1 MASEMANAEAEG
13 GTAGAGSAE
22 SIRHSPLAIR
32 PLLEVEDL
40 HVRFHLRTGTV
51 HAVRGLSFALGR
63 ERLGIVGE
71 SGSGKS
77 QTGRAILGLTPPP
90 GEVTAKRLAFDGI
103 DLLTASRR
111 TLRALRGGRMTMV
124 MQDPK
129 YSLNPVMTIG
139 AQIVEAYRAH
149 NPKAG
154 RAEAQEKAL
163 AMLEAVRMRDPAR
176 VFALYPHEA
185 SGGMGQRAMIAMML
199 VTDPDL
205 LIADEP
211 TSALD
216 VTVSMEVL
224 RILDELVSERGMGL
238 ILISHDL
245 KLVSSFC
252 DRVLVMYAGRVME
265 EVRAGALREAQ
276 HPYTK
281 GLMRCLPTLQGGV
294 HPLPTLDRDPAW
306 AR

>member
-1 MASEMANAEAEG
+1 M
-13 GTAGAGSAE
+13 TK
-22 SIRHSPLAIR
+22 
-32 PLLEVEDL
+32 PLLDVDDL
-40 HVRFHLRTGTV
+40 RVRFHLRTGTV
-51 HAVRGLSFALGR
+51 KAVRGVSFQLGR

-103 DLLTASRR
+103 DLLTASKR
-111 TLRALRGGRMTMV
+111 TLRTLRGGRISMV

-139 AQIVEAYRAH
+139 EQIIEAYRAH
-149 NPKAG
+149 AKAG
-154 RAEAQEKAL
+154 RGEARDRAL
-163 AMLEAVRMRDPAR
+163 AMLEAVKMRDPAR
-176 VFALYPHEA
+176 VFSLYPHEV

-224 RILDELVSERGMGL
+224 RILDELVTERGMGL
-238 ILISHDL
+238 IFISHDL

-252 DRVLVMYAGRVME
+252 DRVLVMYAGRVVE
-265 EVRAGALREAQ
+265 ELEAKNLREAQ
-276 HPYTK
+276 HPYTQ
-281 GLMRCLPTLQGGV
+281 GLMRCLPTLKDDV
-294 HPLPTLDRDPAW
+294 RPLPTLNRDPAW
-306 AR
+306 AQ

>member
-1 MASEMANAEAEG
+1 MTG
-13 GTAGAGSAE
+13 
-22 SIRHSPLAIR
+22 

-40 HVRFHLRTGTV
+40 RIRFPLATGMIE
-51 HAVRGLSFALGR
+51 AVRGVSFALGR

-90 GEVTAKRLAFDGI
+90 GEVTARRLAFDGV
-103 DLLTASRR
+103 DLLAASRR
-111 TLRALRGGRMTMV
+111 TLRDLRGGRITMV

-139 AQIVEAYRAH
+139 EQIVEAYRAH
-149 NPKAG
+149 RRAS
-154 RAEAQEKAL
+154 RAEARERAL
-163 AMLEAVRMRDPAR
+163 AMLEAVRMRDPTR
-176 VFALYPHEA
+176 VFALYPHEV

-216 VTVSMEVL
+216 VTVQMEVL
-224 RILDELVSERGMGL
+224 RILDELVTARGMGL
-238 ILISHDL
+238 IFISHDL
-245 KLVSSFC
+245 RLVSSFC
-252 DRVLVMYAGRVME
+252 DRVLVMYAGRVVE
-265 EVRAGALREAQ
+265 EVEARRLGEAR
-276 HPYTK
+276 HPYTQ
-281 GLMRCLPTLQGGV
+281 GLMRCLPSLSAEV
-294 HPLPTLDRDPAW
+294 RPLPTLTRDPAW

>member
-1 MASEMANAEAEG
+1 M
-13 GTAGAGSAE
+13 TT
-22 SIRHSPLAIR
+22 
-32 PLLEVEDL
+32 PLLDVEDL
-40 HVRFHLRTGTV
+40 RVRFHLRTGTV
-51 HAVRGLSFALGR
+51 EAVRGVSFQLGR

-90 GEVTAKRLAFDGI
+90 GEVTARRLAFDGI
-103 DLLTASRR
+103 DLLTASKK
-111 TLRALRGGRMTMV
+111 TLRTLRGGRISMV

-129 YSLNPVMTIG
+129 YSLNPVMTVG
-139 AQIVEAYRAH
+139 DQIIEAYRAH
-149 NPKAG
+149 AKASRG
-154 RAEAQEKAL
+154 EARDRAL
-163 AMLEAVRMRDPAR
+163 AMLEAVKMRDPGR
-176 VFALYPHEA
+176 VFSLYPHEM

-238 ILISHDL
+238 IFISHDL

-252 DRVLVMYAGRVME
+252 DRVLVMYAGRVVE
-265 EVRAGALREAQ
+265 QLEAKNLREAK
-276 HPYTK
+276 HPYTQ
-281 GLMRCLPTLQGGV
+281 GLMRCLPTLANDV
-294 HPLPTLDRDPAW
+294 RPLPTLNRDPAW
-306 AR
+306 AL

>member
-1 MASEMANAEAEG
+1 MSK
-13 GTAGAGSAE
+13 
-22 SIRHSPLAIR
+22 
-32 PLLEVEDL
+32 PLLDVEDL
-40 HVRFHLRTGTV
+40 RVRFHLRTGIV
-51 HAVRGLSFALGR
+51 EAVRGVSFQLGR

-90 GEVTAKRLAFDGI
+90 GEVAAGRLAFDGI

-111 TLRALRGGRMTMV
+111 TLRTLRGGRISMV

-129 YSLNPVMTIG
+129 YSLNPVMTVG
-139 AQIVEAYRAH
+139 EQIVEAYRAH
-149 NPKAG
+149 ARAS
-154 RAEAQEKAL
+154 RAEARDRSL
-163 AMLEAVRMRDPAR
+163 AMLEAVKMRDPTR
-176 VFALYPHEA
+176 VFSLYPHEM

-238 ILISHDL
+238 IFISHDL

-252 DRVLVMYAGRVME
+252 NRVLVMYAGRVVE
-265 EVRAGALREAQ
+265 ELEARNLRDAK
-276 HPYTK
+276 HPYTQ
-281 GLMRCLPTLQGGV
+281 GLMRCLPTLADDV
-294 HPLPTLDRDPAW
+294 RPLPTLNRDPAW
-306 AR
+306 SL

>member
-1 MASEMANAEAEG
+1 M
-13 GTAGAGSAE
+13 TK
-22 SIRHSPLAIR
+22 

-40 HVRFHLRTGTV
+40 RVRFHLRTGTV
-51 HAVRGLSFALGR
+51 EAVRGVSFQLGR

-90 GEVTAKRLAFDGI
+90 GEVTAKRLTFDGI

-111 TLRALRGGRMTMV
+111 TLRHLRGGRISMV

-139 AQIVEAYRAH
+139 EQIIEAYQAH
-149 NPKAG
+149 AKSAG
-154 RAEAQEKAL
+154 RGEARDRAL
-163 AMLEAVRMRDPAR
+163 AMLEAVKMRNPER
-176 VFALYPHEA
+176 VFSLYPHEV

-199 VTDPDL
+199 VTEPDL

-224 RILDELVSERGMGL
+224 RILDELVSERGMSL
-238 ILISHDL
+238 IFISHDL

-252 DRVLVMYAGRVME
+252 DRVLVMYAGRVVE
-265 EVRAGALREAQ
+265 ELEAKHLREAK
-276 HPYTK
+276 HPYTQ
-281 GLMRCLPTLQGGV
+281 GLMRCLPTLADDV
-294 HPLPTLDRDPAW
+294 RPLPTLNRDPAW
-306 AR
+306 AL

>member
-1 MASEMANAEAEG
+1 M
-13 GTAGAGSAE
+13 TA
-22 SIRHSPLAIR
+22 

-40 HVRFHLRTGTV
+40 RVRFHLRTGIV
-51 HAVRGLSFALGR
+51 EAVRGVSFQLGR

-90 GEVTAKRLAFDGI
+90 GEVTAKRLVFDGI

-111 TLRALRGGRMTMV
+111 TLRTLRGGRISMV

-139 AQIVEAYRAH
+139 QQIIEAYRAH
-149 NPKAG
+149 RKAG
-154 RAEAQEKAL
+154 RGEARDKAL
-163 AMLEAVRMRDPAR
+163 AMLEAVKMRDPAR
-176 VFALYPHEA
+176 VFALYPHEV

-199 VTDPDL
+199 VTDPDM

-216 VTVSMEVL
+216 VTVQMEVL
-224 RILDELVSERGMGL
+224 RILDELVSERGMSL
-238 ILISHDL
+238 IFISHDL

-252 DRVLVMYAGRVME
+252 NRVLVMYAGHVVE
-265 EVRAGALREAQ
+265 ELEARHLREAK
-276 HPYTK
+276 HPYTQ
-281 GLMRCLPTLQGGV
+281 GLMRCLPTLKDDV
-294 HPLPTLDRDPAW
+294 RPLPTLNRDPAW
-306 AR
+306 AL

>member
-1 MASEMANAEAEG
+1 M
-13 GTAGAGSAE
+13 TK
-22 SIRHSPLAIR
+22 
-32 PLLEVEDL
+32 PLLDVEDL
-40 HVRFHLRTGTV
+40 RVRFHLRTGIV
-51 HAVRGLSFALGR
+51 EAVRGVSFQLGR

-103 DLLTASRR
+103 DLLTASKR
-111 TLRALRGGRMTMV
+111 TLRTLRGGRISMV

-139 AQIVEAYRAH
+139 EQIIEAYQAH
-149 NPKAG
+149 AKAS
-154 RAEAQEKAL
+154 RNEARDKAL
-163 AMLEAVRMRDPAR
+163 AMLEAVKMRDPQR
-176 VFALYPHEA
+176 VFALYPHEV

-224 RILDELVSERGMGL
+224 RILDELVTERGMGL
-238 ILISHDL
+238 IFISHDL

-252 DRVLVMYAGRVME
+252 DRVLVMYAGHVVE
-265 EVRAGALREAQ
+265 ELEAKNLRDAQ
-276 HPYTK
+276 HPYTQ
-281 GLMRCLPTLQGGV
+281 GLMRCLPTLV
-294 HPLPTLDRDPAW
+294 DDVRPLPTLNRDPAW
-306 AR
+306 AL

>member
-1 MASEMANAEAEG
+1 M
-13 GTAGAGSAE
+13 TK
-22 SIRHSPLAIR
+22 

-40 HVRFHLRTGTV
+40 RVRFHLRTGTV
-51 HAVRGLSFALGR
+51 EAVRGVSFQLGR

-103 DLLTASRR
+103 DLLTASKR
-111 TLRALRGGRMTMV
+111 TLRTLRGGRISMV

-139 AQIVEAYRAH
+139 EQIIEAYQAH
-149 NPKAG
+149 AKAS
-154 RAEAQEKAL
+154 RNEARDKAL
-163 AMLEAVRMRDPAR
+163 AMLEAVKMRDPQR
-176 VFALYPHEA
+176 VFALYPHEV

-224 RILDELVSERGMGL
+224 RILDELVTERGMGL
-238 ILISHDL
+238 IFISHDL

-252 DRVLVMYAGRVME
+252 DRVLVMYAGHVVE
-265 EVRAGALREAQ
+265 ELEAKNLRDAQ
-276 HPYTK
+276 HPYTQ
-281 GLMRCLPTLQGGV
+281 GLMRCLPTLV
-294 HPLPTLDRDPAW
+294 DDVRPLPTLNRDPAW
-306 AR
+306 AL

>member
-1 MASEMANAEAEG
+1 MMK
-13 GTAGAGSAE
+13 
-22 SIRHSPLAIR
+22 
-32 PLLEVEDL
+32 PLLDVEDL
-40 HVRFHLRTGTV
+40 RVRFHLRTGIV
-51 HAVRGLSFALGR
+51 EAVRGVSFQLGR

-103 DLLTASRR
+103 DLLTASKR
-111 TLRALRGGRMTMV
+111 TLRTLRGGRISMV

-139 AQIVEAYRAH
+139 EQIIEAYQAH
-149 NPKAG
+149 AKAS
-154 RAEAQEKAL
+154 RSEARDKAL
-163 AMLEAVRMRDPAR
+163 AMLEAVKMRDPQR
-176 VFALYPHEA
+176 VFALYPHEV

-224 RILDELVSERGMGL
+224 RILDELVTERGMGL
-238 ILISHDL
+238 IFISHDL

-252 DRVLVMYAGRVME
+252 DRVLVMYAGHVVE
-265 EVRAGALREAQ
+265 ELEAKNLRDAQ
-276 HPYTK
+276 HPYTQ
-281 GLMRCLPTLQGGV
+281 GLMRCLPTLV
-294 HPLPTLDRDPAW
+294 DDVRPLPTLNRDPAW
-306 AR
+306 AL

>member
-1 MASEMANAEAEG
+1 M
-13 GTAGAGSAE
+13 
-22 SIRHSPLAIR
+22 SPA
-32 PLLEVEDL
+32 PLLQVEDL
-40 HVRFHLRTGTV
+40 KVRFHLRTGIV
-51 HAVRGLSFALGR
+51 EAVRGVSFALGR

-90 GEVTAKRLAFDGI
+90 GEVTAKRLAFDGT

-111 TLRALRGGRMTMV
+111 KLRDLRGGRITMV

-139 AQIVEAYRAH
+139 EQIIEAYRAH
-149 NPKAG
+149 AKAS
-154 RAEAQEKAL
+154 RAEARDKAL
-163 AMLEAVRMRDPAR
+163 AMLEAVKMRDPPR
-176 VFALYPHEA
+176 VFALYPHEV

-216 VTVSMEVL
+216 VTVQIEVL
-224 RILDELVSERGMGL
+224 RILDELVAERGMGL
-238 ILISHDL
+238 IFISHDL

-252 DRVLVMYAGRVME
+252 DRVLVMYAGRVVE
-265 EVRAGALREAQ
+265 EVEARHLKEAK
-276 HPYTK
+276 HPYTQ
-281 GLMRCLPTLQGGV
+281 GLMRCLPTLVGDV
-294 HPLPTLDRDPAW
+294 RPLPTLERDPAW

>member
-1 MASEMANAEAEG
+1 M
-13 GTAGAGSAE
+13 TK
-22 SIRHSPLAIR
+22 

-40 HVRFHLRTGTV
+40 RVRFHLRTGTV
-51 HAVRGLSFALGR
+51 EAVRGVSFQLGR

-90 GEVTAKRLAFDGI
+90 GEVTAKRLTFDGI
-103 DLLTASRR
+103 DLLTASKR
-111 TLRALRGGRMTMV
+111 TLRTLRGGRISMV

-139 AQIVEAYRAH
+139 EQIIEAYQAH
-149 NPKAG
+149 AKAG
-154 RAEAQEKAL
+154 RAEARDKAL
-163 AMLEAVRMRDPAR
+163 AMLEAVKMRDPAR
-176 VFALYPHEA
+176 VFALYPHEV

-224 RILDELVSERGMGL
+224 RILDELVSERGMSL
-238 ILISHDL
+238 IFISHDL

-252 DRVLVMYAGRVME
+252 DRVLVMYAGRIVE
-265 EVRAGALREAQ
+265 ELEAKHLREAK
-276 HPYTK
+276 HPYTQ
-281 GLMRCLPTLQGGV
+281 GLMRCLPTLTDDV
-294 HPLPTLDRDPAW
+294 RPLPTLNRDPAW
-306 AR
+306 AQ

>member
-1 MASEMANAEAEG
+1 M
-13 GTAGAGSAE
+13 TK
-22 SIRHSPLAIR
+22 
-32 PLLEVEDL
+32 PLLDVEDL
-40 HVRFHLRTGTV
+40 RVRFHLRTGTV
-51 HAVRGLSFALGR
+51 EAVRGVTFQLGR

-90 GEVTAKRLAFDGI
+90 GEVTARRLAFDGI
-103 DLLTASRR
+103 DLQAASKK
-111 TLRALRGGRMTMV
+111 TLRTLRGGRISMV

-139 AQIVEAYRAH
+139 EQIIEAYRAH
-149 NPKAG
+149 ARSGK
-154 RAEAQEKAL
+154 AEARDKAL
-163 AMLEAVRMRDPAR
+163 AMLEAVKMRDPGR
-176 VFALYPHEA
+176 VFSLYPHEV

-224 RILDELVSERGMGL
+224 RILDELVTERGMGL
-238 ILISHDL
+238 IFISHDL

-252 DRVLVMYAGRVME
+252 DRVLVMYAGHVVE
-265 EVRAGALREAQ
+265 ELEAKNLRDAQ
-276 HPYTK
+276 HPYTQ
-281 GLMRCLPTLQGGV
+281 GLMRCLPTLANDV
-294 HPLPTLDRDPAW
+294 RPLPTLNRDPSW
-306 AR
+306 AL

>member
-1 MASEMANAEAEG
+1 MMK
-13 GTAGAGSAE
+13 
-22 SIRHSPLAIR
+22 
-32 PLLEVEDL
+32 PLLDVEDL
-40 HVRFHLRTGTV
+40 RVRFHLRTGIV
-51 HAVRGLSFALGR
+51 EAVRGVSFHLGR

-103 DLLTASRR
+103 DLTTASKR
-111 TLRALRGGRMTMV
+111 TLRTLRGGRISMV

-139 AQIVEAYRAH
+139 EQIIEAYQAHARASR
-149 NPKAG
+149 N
-154 RAEAQEKAL
+154 EARDKAL
-163 AMLEAVRMRDPAR
+163 AMLEAVKMRDPQR
-176 VFALYPHEA
+176 VFALYPHEV

-224 RILDELVSERGMGL
+224 RILDELVTERGMGL
-238 ILISHDL
+238 IFISHDL

-252 DRVLVMYAGRVME
+252 DRVLVMYAGHVVE
-265 EVRAGALREAQ
+265 ELEAKNLRDAQ
-276 HPYTK
+276 HPYTQ
-281 GLMRCLPTLQGGV
+281 GLMRCLPTLV
-294 HPLPTLDRDPAW
+294 DDVRPLPTLNRDPAW
-306 AR
+306 AL

>member
-1 MASEMANAEAEG
+1 M
-13 GTAGAGSAE
+13 TK
-22 SIRHSPLAIR
+22 

-40 HVRFHLRTGTV
+40 RVRFHLRTGTV
-51 HAVRGLSFALGR
+51 EAVRGVSFQLGR

-90 GEVTAKRLAFDGI
+90 GEVQAKRLTFDGI
-103 DLLTASRR
+103 DLLTASKR
-111 TLRALRGGRMTMV
+111 TLRTLRGGRISMV

-139 AQIVEAYRAH
+139 EQIIEAYQAH
-149 NPKAG
+149 VKAS
-154 RAEAQEKAL
+154 RAEARDRAL
-163 AMLEAVRMRDPAR
+163 AMLEAVKMRDPGR
-176 VFALYPHEA
+176 VFALYPHEV

-199 VTDPDL
+199 VTEPDL

-216 VTVSMEVL
+216 VTVSMEIL

-238 ILISHDL
+238 IFISHDL

-252 DRVLVMYAGRVME
+252 NRVLVMYAGRVVE
-265 EVRAGALREAQ
+265 ELEAKHLREAK
-276 HPYTK
+276 HPYTQ
-281 GLMRCLPTLQGGV
+281 GLMRCLPTLADDV
-294 HPLPTLDRDPAW
+294 HPLPTLNRDPSW
-306 AR
+306 AL

>member
-1 MASEMANAEAEG
+1 M
-13 GTAGAGSAE
+13 TK
-22 SIRHSPLAIR
+22 
-32 PLLEVEDL
+32 PLLDVEDL
-40 HVRFHLRTGTV
+40 RVRFHLRTGTV
-51 HAVRGLSFALGR
+51 EAVRGVSFQLGR

-103 DLLTASRR
+103 DLQSASKK
-111 TLRALRGGRMTMV
+111 TLRTLRGGRISMV

-139 AQIVEAYRAH
+139 EQIIEAYKAH
-149 NPKAG
+149 VKAG
-154 RAEAQEKAL
+154 KAEARDRAL
-163 AMLEAVRMRDPAR
+163 AMLEAVKMRDPGR
-176 VFALYPHEA
+176 VFSLYPHEV

-199 VTDPDL
+199 VTEPDL

-238 ILISHDL
+238 IFISHDL

-252 DRVLVMYAGRVME
+252 DRVLVMYAGRVVE
-265 EVRAGALREAQ
+265 ELEAKNLRDAQ
-276 HPYTK
+276 HPYTQ
-281 GLMRCLPTLQGGV
+281 GLMRCLPTLADDIR
-294 HPLPTLDRDPAW
+294 PLPTLNRDPAW
-306 AR
+306 AL

>member
-1 MASEMANAEAEG
+1 MMK
-13 GTAGAGSAE
+13 
-22 SIRHSPLAIR
+22 
-32 PLLEVEDL
+32 PLLDVEDL
-40 HVRFHLRTGTV
+40 RVRFHLRTGIV
-51 HAVRGLSFALGR
+51 EAVRGVSFQLGR

-103 DLLTASRR
+103 DLLTASNR
-111 TLRALRGGRMTMV
+111 TLRTLRGGRISMV

-139 AQIVEAYRAH
+139 EQIIEAYQAH
-149 NPKAG
+149 AKAS
-154 RAEAQEKAL
+154 RSEARDKAL
-163 AMLEAVRMRDPAR
+163 AMLEAVKMRDPQR
-176 VFALYPHEA
+176 VFALYPHEV

-224 RILDELVSERGMGL
+224 RILDELVTERGMGL
-238 ILISHDL
+238 IFISHDL

-252 DRVLVMYAGRVME
+252 DRVLVMYAGHVVE
-265 EVRAGALREAQ
+265 ELEAKNLRDAQ
-276 HPYTK
+276 HPYTQ
-281 GLMRCLPTLQGGV
+281 GLMRCLPTLV
-294 HPLPTLDRDPAW
+294 DDVRPLPTLNRDPAW
-306 AR
+306 AL

>member
-1 MASEMANAEAEG
+1 M
-13 GTAGAGSAE
+13 TT
-22 SIRHSPLAIR
+22 
-32 PLLEVEDL
+32 PLLDVEDL
-40 HVRFHLRTGTV
+40 RVRFHLRTGIV
-51 HAVRGLSFALGR
+51 EAVRGVSFQLGR

-103 DLLTASRR
+103 DLLTASKR
-111 TLRALRGGRMTMV
+111 TLRTLRGGRISMV

-139 AQIVEAYRAH
+139 EQIIEAYHAH
-149 NPKAG
+149 AKAS
-154 RAEAQEKAL
+154 RNEARDKAL
-163 AMLEAVRMRDPAR
+163 AMLEAVKMRDPGR
-176 VFALYPHEA
+176 VFSLYPHEV

-199 VTDPDL
+199 VTDPDM

-224 RILDELVSERGMGL
+224 RILDELVTERGMGL
-238 ILISHDL
+238 IFISHDL

-252 DRVLVMYAGRVME
+252 DRVLVMYAGHVVE
-265 EVRAGALREAQ
+265 ELEAKNLREAQ
-276 HPYTK
+276 HPYTQ
-281 GLMRCLPTLQGGV
+281 GLMRCLPTLTNDV
-294 HPLPTLDRDPAW
+294 RPLPTLNRDPSW
-306 AR
+306 AL

>member
-1 MASEMANAEAEG
+1 MSK
-13 GTAGAGSAE
+13 
-22 SIRHSPLAIR
+22 
-32 PLLEVEDL
+32 PLLDVEDL
-40 HVRFHLRTGTV
+40 RVRFHLRTGIV
-51 HAVRGLSFALGR
+51 EAVRGVSFQLGR

-90 GEVTAKRLAFDGI
+90 GEVAAKRLAFDGI

-111 TLRALRGGRMTMV
+111 TLRTLRGGRISMV

-139 AQIVEAYRAH
+139 EQIIEAYRAH
-149 NPKAG
+149 AKAS
-154 RAEAQEKAL
+154 RAEARDRAL
-163 AMLEAVRMRDPAR
+163 AMLEAVKMRDPAR
-176 VFALYPHEA
+176 VFSLYPHEV

-252 DRVLVMYAGRVME
+252 NRVLVMYAGRVVE
-265 EVRAGALREAQ
+265 ELEARNLRDAK
-276 HPYTK
+276 HPYTQ
-281 GLMRCLPTLQGGV
+281 GLMRCLPTLADDV
-294 HPLPTLDRDPAW
+294 RPLPTLNRDPAW
-306 AR
+306 AL

>member
-1 MASEMANAEAEG
+1 MTE
-13 GTAGAGSAE
+13 
-22 SIRHSPLAIR
+22 
-32 PLLEVEDL
+32 PLLDVEDL
-40 HVRFHLRTGTV
+40 RVRFHLRTGTV
-51 HAVRGLSFALGR
+51 EAVRGVSFRLGR

-90 GEVTAKRLAFDGI
+90 GEVTTKRLAFDGI
-103 DLLTASRR
+103 DLRTASKR
-111 TLRALRGGRMTMV
+111 TLRTLRGGRISMV

-139 AQIVEAYRAH
+139 EQIVEAYQAH
-149 NPKAG
+149 AKAG
-154 RAEAQEKAL
+154 RAEARDRAL
-163 AMLEAVRMRDPAR
+163 AMLEAVKMRDPGR
-176 VFALYPHEA
+176 VFSLYPHEV
-185 SGGMGQRAMIAMML
+185 SGGMGQRAMVAMML

-252 DRVLVMYAGRVME
+252 NRVLVMYAGKVVE
-265 EVRAGALREAQ
+265 EVEARHLRQAQ
-276 HPYTK
+276 HPYTQ
-281 GLMRCLPTLQGGV
+281 GLLRCLPTLAQDV
-294 HPLPTLDRDPAW
+294 RPLPTLNRDPAW